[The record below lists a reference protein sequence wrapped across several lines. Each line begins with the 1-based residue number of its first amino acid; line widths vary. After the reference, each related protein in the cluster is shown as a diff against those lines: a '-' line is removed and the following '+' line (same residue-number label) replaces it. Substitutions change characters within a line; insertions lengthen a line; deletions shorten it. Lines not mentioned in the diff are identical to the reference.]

1 MLFNASIYSNPMS
14 LGARTQKPEIIG
26 KFFRNLLE
34 IKTDKFRNCFQITSS
49 PILSLRRSLCF
60 NLRSI
65 AVLKILIEGCRTEM
79 PSLPAKPL
87 PQHRWFLFRSCTARC
102 RTKWNMLCPVSSY
115 PCDNVL
121 NHQHK
126 SHFAVSCEDNENI
139 ANLCCIIQQNK
150 IRCNS
155 GCGVYS

>member
-14 LGARTQKPEIIG
+14 LDARTQKPEIIG

-34 IKTDKFRNCFQITSS
+34 IKTDKFRNRFQIV
-49 PILSLRRSLCF
+49 PHILSFRRSLCF

-65 AVLKILIEGCRTEM
+65 AVLKILIEGYRAEM

-87 PQHRWFLFRSCTARC
+87 PQHRWFLFRSCTAQC

-115 PCDNVL
+115 PYDNVL